1 MRIFIER
8 EKNTK
13 DKFEVPSVERCWDRA
28 RKDAGNSNWCGV
40 WTSLQGKYHHY
51 IRHALKI
58 H

>member
-40 WTSLQGKYHHY
+40 WTSLQGNNTIIFVTH
-51 IRHALKI
+51 
-58 H
+58 